1 MPKPDTWISTPEEV
15 SALRAELNARGQKL
29 VFTNG
34 VFDLLHVGHVR
45 YLREARALGD
55 ALVIALNSDDSV
67 RALKGPTRPVNTQ
80 ADRAEILRALAF
92 VDRVVVFDEP
102 RVTRLIEAIKPHV
115 YTKGGDYTVET
126 LNPEERAALERV
138 DADIR
143 ILPMVEGKSTTST
156 LNKLRSEG
164 IQPSSP
170 PRSDGHATESPLRL
184 GVLGSGIGR
193 NFESILRAINNGSL
207 NAKVEVVISDVAD
220 SGILQKAHA
229 ANLPAIFVDP
239 GDHPKRFS
247 AAAQKEVCDHLKRH
261 NVQVVVLGGFMRVLK
276 EPVLSNFAGRIVN
289 IHPSL
294 LPKFKGVAAWEQA
307 LNSGDTETGCTVHL
321 VNAELDSGDVLAQA
335 KVPILPGDTP
345 ESLYARIQEQE
356 HLLLPKVLGEWRKR
370 GLPTE

>member
-1 MPKPDTWISTPEEV
+1 MPKPATWISTPEEV
-15 SALRAELNARGQKL
+15 SALRAELEARGQKL

-80 ADRAEILRALAF
+80 ADRAEILRALSC
-92 VDRVVVFDEP
+92 VDRVVVFDET

-115 YTKGGDYTVET
+115 YTKGGDYSVET

-138 DADIR
+138 GADIR
-143 ILPMVEGKSTTST
+143 ILPLVEGKSTTST
-156 LNKLRSEG
+156 LNKLKAGETSTA
-164 IQPSSP
+164 
-170 PRSDGHATESPLRL
+170 DAPLRL

-193 NFESILRAINNGSL
+193 NFESILRAIKNGSL

-220 SGILQKAHA
+220 SGILQKARA
-229 ANLPAIFVDP
+229 ANLPVIFVDP
-239 GDHPKRFS
+239 GGHPKQFS
-247 AAAQKEVCDHLKRH
+247 ANAQKEVCDHLKRH

-276 EPVLSNFAGRIVN
+276 DPVLNEFAGRIVN

-307 LNSGDTETGCTVHL
+307 LNSGDSETGCTVHL

>member
-1 MPKPDTWISTPEEV
+1 MPKPDSWISTPEEV

-126 LNPEERAALERV
+126 LNPEEHAALERAG
-138 DADIR
+138 ADIR

-156 LNKLRSEG
+156 LNKLKAGETST
-164 IQPSSP
+164 
-170 PRSDGHATESPLRL
+170 ANAPLRL

-193 NFESILRAINNGSL
+193 NFESILRAINHGSL
-207 NAKVEVVISDVAD
+207 NASVEVVISDVQD
-220 SGILQKAHA
+220 SGILQKART
-229 ANLPAIFVDP
+229 ANLPGIFVDP

-276 EPVLSNFAGRIVN
+276 ELVLGKFAGRIVN

-356 HLLLPKVLGEWRKR
+356 HLLLPKVLGEWRER

>member
-15 SALRAELNARGQKL
+15 SALRAELDARGQRL

-67 RALKGPTRPVNTQ
+67 RVLKGPTRPVNTQ
-80 ADRAEILRALAF
+80 ADRAEILRALSC

-115 YTKGGDYTVET
+115 YTKGGDYTFET
-126 LNPEERAALERV
+126 LNPEERAALEGV
-138 DADIR
+138 SADIR

-156 LNKLRSEG
+156 LNKLKAGETST
-164 IQPSSP
+164 
-170 PRSDGHATESPLRL
+170 ANSPLRL

-193 NFESILRAINNGSL
+193 NFESILRAINSGSL
-207 NAKVEVVISDVAD
+207 NANVEVVISDVAD
-220 SGILQKAHA
+220 SGILQKARA

-239 GDHPKRFS
+239 GDHPRRFS
-247 AAAQKEVCDHLKRH
+247 ASAQKEVCDHLKRH
-261 NVQVVVLGGFMRVLK
+261 NVQVLVLGGFMRVLK
-276 EPVLSNFAGRIVN
+276 DPLLGEFAGRIVN

-307 LNSGDTETGCTVHL
+307 LNSGDSETGCTVHL

-335 KVPILPGDTP
+335 SVQILPDDTP
-345 ESLYARIQEQE
+345 VSLYARIQEQE
-356 HLLLPKVLGEWRKR
+356 HLLLPKVLGEWRER
-370 GLPTE
+370 RLPTE